1 MFFLIAWIL
10 VFLFTNFCFPKNKK
24 VFMISLLGMAIL
36 FAFGH
41 DNADYLNYAREYS
54 DSIIMNWDDPEPIW
68 ILIMHICNILGMSF
82 SLFKGLIFL
91 VSMLL
96 IFKTV
101 VSITD
106 DVNIVLTMYFLYP
119 FIIDATQIR
128 NFFAMSILCYSLRY
142 LASRRKI
149 DVIKYIISIFLAYGV
164 HNIFIIYLVLIFTK
178 IIDFKKA
185 IIATFVVF
193 VGLIAMFKMLPI
205 LVLKFFGNYH
215 DGMAH
220 TTKYVVKDTVSV
232 VMILALVIFYVAT
245 VVGIIWANKQI
256 QEMYDLNECSMDKL
270 NYIQNLS
277 KCILLMS
284 LSFLLNIYSM
294 DFARVLRNILV
305 IEYSILVFVINNNTR
320 HSYIKEKLIILSVVC
335 YGCWVFI
342 YYPYSDT
349 VFYPLFTHNY
359 VYEYLTFG

>member
-1 MFFLIAWIL
+1 MFFLTAWIFA
-10 VFLFTNFCFPKNKK
+10 FLFTNFYFPKNKK
-24 VFMISLLGMAIL
+24 VFMISVLGMAIL
-36 FAFGH
+36 FAFGY
-41 DNADYLNYAREYS
+41 DNADYLNYSREYS
-54 DSIIMNWDDPEPIW
+54 DSIIMHWDDPEPIW

-101 VSITD
+101 ESITD
-106 DVNIVLTMYFLYP
+106 DINIVLTLYFLYP

-142 LASRRKI
+142 LASSSKI
-149 DVIKYIISIFLAYGV
+149 DVIKYITSIFIAFGV

-178 IIDFKKA
+178 IIDLKKA
-185 IIATFVVF
+185 IIVTFAVF
-193 VGLIAMFKMLPI
+193 VGLIAMFKMLPT
-205 LVLKFFGNYH
+205 LVLHFFENYH
-215 DGMAH
+215 NGMAH
-220 TTKYVVKDTVSV
+220 TTKYVVKDTVSI

-256 QEMYDLNECSMDKL
+256 QEMFELNVCSIDKL

-284 LSFLLNIYSM
+284 LSFLLNVYSM

-305 IEYSILVFVINNNTR
+305 IEYSIIVFAVNNDAR
-320 HSYIKEKLIILSVVC
+320 HSHIREKLIILSVVC

-349 VFYPLFTHNY
+349 VFFPLFTHNY
-359 VYEYLTFG
+359 VYEYLSFG